1 MQCTQIHTASSG
13 LFPCPNHTLML
24 PTFSLSID
32 RRGKRQIVRET
43 GGQANPCMPS
53 APFNFL
59 SLFHSILCAL
69 ACSDKLPNS
78 LTHSSLLF
86 SFVRPVQ
93 LCAPLFIPQTA
104 HHWREPLPKS
114 HCPTRTP
121 SLSTHTHTHARTHA
135 HTHARTHTHTHTHT
149 HTRARI
155 HTHTHTRTHTHTHS
169 SAAAMVMREGMS
181 KGEGW
186 RAQKEKGRSFSCN
199 SITGGPVF
207 FTNGKSVYLLFFFP
221 PVGFPPCCLRPFSPL
236 ASTPPL
242 LTSSFS
248 FKSISHYA
256 LKRDVQRCVK

>member
-1 MQCTQIHTASSG
+1 MTSCPIHSPI
-13 LFPCPNHTLML
+13 L
-24 PTFSLSID
+24 LS
-32 RRGKRQIVRET
+32 
-43 GGQANPCMPS
+43 
-53 APFNFL
+53 
-59 SLFHSILCAL
+59 
-69 ACSDKLPNS
+69 
-78 LTHSSLLF
+78 SSLLF
-86 SFVRPVQ
+86 VQFNSVHLYSFPRRPTIDGSPC
-93 LCAPLFIPQTA
+93 LSHTA
-104 HHWREPLPKS
+104 RPGP
-114 HCPTRTP
+114 PP
-121 SLSTHTHTHARTHA
+121 SLHTHTHTHTRTHA
-135 HTHARTHTHTHTHT
+135 HTDAHTHTHTHT
-149 HTRARI
+149 HTRARM
-155 HTHTHTRTHTHTHS
+155 HTRTHTRTHTDTHS
-169 SAAAMVMREGMS
+169 SAAAMVMREGTS